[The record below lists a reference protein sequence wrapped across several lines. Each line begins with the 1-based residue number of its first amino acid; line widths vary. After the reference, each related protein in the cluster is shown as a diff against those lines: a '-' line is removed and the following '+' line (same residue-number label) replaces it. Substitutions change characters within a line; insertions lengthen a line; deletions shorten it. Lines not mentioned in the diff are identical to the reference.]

1 MEYFLNYTNI
11 LSGNNYNFY
20 RAAYF
25 FGFGD
30 DNYFFDSVRLIKLL
44 YILISLIL
52 NSLIII
58 STIKKK
64 KSKYSIGLLLTGNIL
79 FINFIHTFSYSFEW
93 VLKEPNNNR
102 TLYISKDGEVL
113 NSNKSLVSDY
123 YEVGGLLV
131 GNMNKIG
138 ACVTQGFV
146 LVFSAI
152 CQDILINI
160 FFFVVNKPKIP
171 SERKIKLYLILGY
184 CIPILISI
192 IYLLCNQF
200 GLNDKFCYVKKF
212 SYKDGNYKFNTY
224 FPGIVMVIY
233 TLRFFNLIISIY
245 LPFQI
250 YKYVKSNN
258 MQKIYIL
265 KSSSILII
273 QIITISIGF
282 IYRLTSAIDDKIS
295 RSITTVFLYINTLDG
310 ILFPLT
316 YSLNNGIYRDLFGDS
331 SKMESILDDDDDANG
346 TETTNNDSSVNRTGT
361 NTKTFAMVDV
371 KGNNNFD
378 LSYA

>member
-1 MEYFLNYTNI
+1 MENLLNYKNI
-11 LSGNNYNFY
+11 LSGNYSFY
-20 RAAYF
+20 KAAYF

-30 DNYFFDSVRLIKLL
+30 NNYSSDSVRFVKLL

-58 STIKKK
+58 SIIKKK
-64 KSKYSIGLLLTGNIL
+64 KTKYSIGLLLTGNIL
-79 FINFIHTFSYSFEW
+79 FINFIHAFSYSFEW
-93 VLKEPNNNR
+93 VLKESNNNR
-102 TLYISKDGEVL
+102 TLYISDKSEVI
-113 NSNKSLVSDY
+113 NNNISLYSDY

-131 GNMNKIG
+131 GNMNKFG
-138 ACVTQGFV
+138 ACVTQGFF
-146 LVFSAI
+146 LVFSAL

-160 FFFVVNKPKIP
+160 FFFVINKPKIP

-212 SYKDGNYKFNTY
+212 SFENGIYKYNTF
-224 FPGIVMVIY
+224 FPAIVMVIY
-233 TLRFFNLIISIY
+233 TMRFLNLIISIY
-245 LPFQI
+245 LLVKI

-258 MQKIYIL
+258 IQKTYIF

-282 IYRLTSAIDDKIS
+282 IYRLTSAIDDETS
-295 RSITTVFLYINTLDG
+295 RNITTIFLYLNTLDC
-310 ILFPLT
+310 ILFPLS
-316 YSLNNGIYRDLFGDS
+316 YSLNNGIYQDLFGGS
-331 SKMESILDDDDDANG
+331 SKMESLVDDEEEGNI
-346 TETTNNDSSVNRTGT
+346 TETNNNNETSINNTGT
-361 NTKTFAMVDV
+361 NEKTFAMVDV

>member
-1 MEYFLNYTNI
+1 MEYVLNYTNI
-11 LSGNNYNFY
+11 LLGNKYNFY

-30 DNYFFDSVRLIKLL
+30 DNYSSDSVRLVKLL

-58 STIKKK
+58 SIIKKK
-64 KSKYSIGLLLTGNIL
+64 KRKYSIGLLITGNIL

-93 VLKEPNNNR
+93 VLKESNYNR
-102 TLYISKDGEVL
+102 TLYINENGVVI
-113 NSNKSLVSDY
+113 NNKSLDSNY

-138 ACVTQGFV
+138 ACVTQGFF

-160 FFFVVNKPKIP
+160 FYFVINRPKIP

-212 SYKDGNYKFNTY
+212 SYEDGTYKFNKY

-233 TLRFFNLIISIY
+233 TLRFLNLIISIY
-245 LPFQI
+245 LLFQI

-258 MQKIYIL
+258 IQKTYII

-282 IYRLTSAIDDKIS
+282 IYRLTSAIDDEIS
-295 RSITTVFLYINTLDG
+295 RNITTVFLYLNTLDG

-331 SKMESILDDDDDANG
+331 SKIESIVDDDEEVNG
-346 TETTNNDSSVNRTGT
+346 TEYTNNYSNVNHTD
-361 NTKTFAMVDV
+361 NDKTFAMVDV

>member
-30 DNYFFDSVRLIKLL
+30 DNYSFDSVRLIKLL

-160 FFFVVNKPKIP
+160 FF
-171 SERKIKLYLILGY
+171 L
-184 CIPILISI
+184 
-192 IYLLCNQF
+192 
-200 GLNDKFCYVKKF
+200 
-212 SYKDGNYKFNTY
+212 
-224 FPGIVMVIY
+224 
-233 TLRFFNLIISIY
+233 
-245 LPFQI
+245 
-250 YKYVKSNN
+250 
-258 MQKIYIL
+258 
-265 KSSSILII
+265 
-273 QIITISIGF
+273 
-282 IYRLTSAIDDKIS
+282 
-295 RSITTVFLYINTLDG
+295 
-310 ILFPLT
+310 
-316 YSLNNGIYRDLFGDS
+316 
-331 SKMESILDDDDDANG
+331 
-346 TETTNNDSSVNRTGT
+346 
-361 NTKTFAMVDV
+361 
-371 KGNNNFD
+371 
-378 LSYA
+378 

>member
-1 MEYFLNYTNI
+1 MEYVLNYTNI
-11 LSGNNYNFY
+11 LNGNNYNFY

-30 DNYFFDSVRLIKLL
+30 DNYSSDSVRIVKLI

-52 NSLIII
+52 NLLIII
-58 STIKKK
+58 SIIKKK
-64 KSKYSIGLLLTGNIL
+64 KNKYSIGLLITGNIL
-79 FINFIHTFSYSFEW
+79 LINFIHTFSYSFEW
-93 VLKEPNNNR
+93 VLKESDNNR
-102 TLYISKDGEVL
+102 TLYIDQNGEVI
-113 NSNKSLVSDY
+113 NSKSLDSDY

-138 ACVTQGFV
+138 ACVTQGFF
-146 LVFSAI
+146 LVFSSI

-160 FFFVVNKPKIP
+160 FFFVINKPKIP

-212 SYKDGNYKFNTY
+212 SYEKGKYKFNKY

-245 LPFQI
+245 LLFQI

-258 MQKIYIL
+258 IQKSYIL

-295 RSITTVFLYINTLDG
+295 RNIAIVFLYLNTLDG

-331 SKMESILDDDDDANG
+331 SKIESLMDDEEETNCI
-346 TETTNNDSSVNRTGT
+346 ETTNNDSSINHTGA
-361 NTKTFAMVDV
+361 NDKTFAMVDV
-371 KGNNNFD
+371 KGYNNFD

>member
-1 MEYFLNYTNI
+1 MEYVLNYTNI
-11 LSGNNYNFY
+11 LLGNNYNFY

-30 DNYFFDSVRLIKLL
+30 NNYSSDSVRFVKLL

-58 STIKKK
+58 SIKKK

-93 VLKEPNNNR
+93 VLKESDYNR
-102 TLYISKDGEVL
+102 TLYISEIGNVL
-113 NSNKSLVSDY
+113 NNKTLDSDY

-138 ACVTQGFV
+138 ACVTQGFL

-160 FFFVVNKPKIP
+160 FYFVINRPKIP

-212 SYKDGNYKFNTY
+212 SYEDGKYKYNKF

-245 LPFQI
+245 LLFQI

-258 MQKIYIL
+258 IQKTYII

-295 RSITTVFLYINTLDG
+295 RNIAAVFLYLNTLDG
-310 ILFPLT
+310 ILFPLI

-331 SKMESILDDDDDANG
+331 SKTQSILDDDEEVNA
-346 TETTNNDSSVNRTGT
+346 TETTNNETSVNATGA
-361 NTKTFAMVDV
+361 NEKTFAMVDV

>member
-1 MEYFLNYTNI
+1 MEYVLNYTNI
-11 LSGNNYNFY
+11 LNGNNYNFY

-30 DNYFFDSVRLIKLL
+30 DNYSSDSVRIVKLI

-52 NSLIII
+52 NLLIII
-58 STIKKK
+58 SIIKKK
-64 KSKYSIGLLLTGNIL
+64 KNKYSIGLLITGNIL
-79 FINFIHTFSYSFEW
+79 LINFIHTFSYSFEW
-93 VLKEPNNNR
+93 VLKESDNNR
-102 TLYISKDGEVL
+102 TLYIDQNGEVI
-113 NSNKSLVSDY
+113 NSKSLDSDY

-138 ACVTQGFV
+138 ACVTQGFF
-146 LVFSAI
+146 LVFSSI

-160 FFFVVNKPKIP
+160 FFFVINKPKIP

-212 SYKDGNYKFNTY
+212 SYEKGNYQFNKY

-245 LPFQI
+245 LLFQI

-258 MQKIYIL
+258 IQKSYIL

-295 RSITTVFLYINTLDG
+295 RNIAIVFLYLNTLDG

-331 SKMESILDDDDDANG
+331 SKIESLMDDEEETNCI
-346 TETTNNDSSVNRTGT
+346 ETTNNDSSINHTGA
-361 NTKTFAMVDV
+361 NDKTFAMVDV

>member
-1 MEYFLNYTNI
+1 LN
-11 LSGNNYNFY
+11 L
-20 RAAYF
+20 
-25 FGFGD
+25 
-30 DNYFFDSVRLIKLL
+30 
-44 YILISLIL
+44 
-52 NSLIII
+52 LIII
-58 STIKKK
+58 SIIKKK
-64 KSKYSIGLLLTGNIL
+64 KNKYSIGLLITGNIL
-79 FINFIHTFSYSFEW
+79 LINFIHTFSYSFEW
-93 VLKEPNNNR
+93 VLKESDNNR
-102 TLYISKDGEVL
+102 TLYINQNGDVI
-113 NSNKSLVSDY
+113 NSKSLDSDY

-131 GNMNKIG
+131 GNMDKIG
-138 ACVTQGFV
+138 ACVTQGFF
-146 LVFSAI
+146 LVFSSI

-160 FFFVVNKPKIP
+160 FFFVINKPKIP

-212 SYKDGNYKFNTY
+212 SYEKGNYQFNKY

-245 LPFQI
+245 LLFQI

-258 MQKIYIL
+258 IQKSYIL

-295 RSITTVFLYINTLDG
+295 RNIAIVFLYLNTLDG

-331 SKMESILDDDDDANG
+331 SKIESLMDDEEETNCI
-346 TETTNNDSSVNRTGT
+346 ETTNNDSSINHTGA
-361 NTKTFAMVDV
+361 NDKTFAMVDV

>member
-1 MEYFLNYTNI
+1 MEYVLNYTNI
-11 LSGNNYNFY
+11 LLGNNYNFY

-30 DNYFFDSVRLIKLL
+30 NNYSSDSVRFAKLL

-58 STIKKK
+58 SIKKK

-93 VLKEPNNNR
+93 VLKESDYNR
-102 TLYISKDGEVL
+102 TLYISEIGNVL
-113 NSNKSLVSDY
+113 NNKTLDSDY

-138 ACVTQGFV
+138 ACVTQGFL

-160 FFFVVNKPKIP
+160 FYFVINRPKIP

-212 SYKDGNYKFNTY
+212 SYENESYKFNKY

-245 LPFQI
+245 LLFQI

-258 MQKIYIL
+258 IQKTYIL

-295 RSITTVFLYINTLDG
+295 RNIAAVFLYLNTLDG
-310 ILFPLT
+310 ILFPLI

-331 SKMESILDDDDDANG
+331 SKMQSILDDDEEVNA
-346 TETTNNDSSVNRTGT
+346 TETTNNETSVNATGA
-361 NTKTFAMVDV
+361 NEKTFAMVDV